1 DRDNAAV
8 QAALAALRTACEDG
22 TNTMYPIMEAVRAYA
37 TVGEMCDAMR
47 DVFGEFQEP
56 SI

>member
-1 DRDNAAV
+1 MER
-8 QAALAALRTACEDG
+8 ALNDLKRACEDG
-22 TNTMYPIMEAVRAYA
+22 TNTMYPIMEAVKAYA

-56 SI
+56 SV